1 MTQTTLGIYSF
12 SGKVMVVLHLQVI
25 FLKVF
30 KELQEPEFLSPS
42 GSPMFNIWLL
52 RFWGSS
58 LFQLA

>member
-1 MTQTTLGIYSF
+1 
-12 SGKVMVVLHLQVI
+12 MVVLHLQVI

-42 GSPMFNIWLL
+42 GSHMFNIWLL